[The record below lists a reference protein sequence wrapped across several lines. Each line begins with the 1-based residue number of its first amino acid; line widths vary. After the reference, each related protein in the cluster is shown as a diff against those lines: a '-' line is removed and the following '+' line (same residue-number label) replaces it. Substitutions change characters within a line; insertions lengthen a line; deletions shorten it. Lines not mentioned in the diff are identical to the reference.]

1 MTRIKIMHWIA
12 ISSFAA
18 YLVHC
23 DVHFCDSIYI
33 KIIGKWYNE
42 ETTLPFLLYNGI
54 WIIGI
59 FAVSILIDKVR
70 IAI

>member
-42 ETTLPFLLYNGI
+42 ETTLPFLLYNG
-54 WIIGI
+54 
-59 FAVSILIDKVR
+59 
-70 IAI
+70 